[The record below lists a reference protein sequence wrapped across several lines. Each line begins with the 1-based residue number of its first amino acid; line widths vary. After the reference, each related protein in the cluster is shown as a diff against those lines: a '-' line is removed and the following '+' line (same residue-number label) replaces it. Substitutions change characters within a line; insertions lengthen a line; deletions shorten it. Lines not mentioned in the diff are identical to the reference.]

1 MASNNRIDL
10 YLHELGNKTTSGT
23 GESNTASQQ
32 LSKNDSVAVAEAKS
46 VTKGMMVAS
55 TIASGAFRYVTS
67 NVGKYTGNS
76 AYQNAVNNAQTLFET
91 ASMFIVNPLLGA
103 ANVGMQLATTAIDE
117 NFRRKQ
123 ESVSVAQA
131 RARAGYTTDAASYRK
146 R

>member
-10 YLHELGNKTTSGT
+10 YLHELGNKTTSVT

-55 TIASGAFRYVTS
+55 TIASGAFRYVAS

-76 AYQNAVNNAQTLFET
+76 AYQTTVNNAQTLFET
-91 ASMFIVNPLLGA
+91 GAMFLVNPLLGA

-123 ESVSVAQA
+123 ESVSLAQA

>member
-46 VTKGMMVAS
+46 VTKGMMVAQ
-55 TIASGAFRYVTS
+55 TIGMGAFRYVTS
-67 NVGKYTGNS
+67 NVGKYTGS
-76 AYQNAVNNAQTLFET
+76 GFKQTAVNNAQTLFET
-91 ASMFIVNPLLGA
+91 GAMFVMNPLLA
-103 ANVGMQLATTAIDE
+103 VANVGMQLGTTAIEE
-117 NFRRKQ
+117 NFRKKQ